1 MYNDTSMDSC
11 HNRSSPEQALSAFLT
26 FKKSNGL
33 APRTVNDYRKMV
45 GRFFRDHREAWG
57 SPLTMRIDVMAW
69 LSQDIAP
76 ATYNLRFVY
85 LRAFWRWAV
94 VEGLQPETPE
104 PFRGLKRRKDAGKF
118 KTVSLDD
125 VKALIDAVPRG
136 TYACER
142 DLCAMVLTLD
152 VAIRPGEMLA
162 LVPGNLDLSDLVVV
176 IPAHIAKTRE
186 SRTLPLSPGTVGLLR
201 DFLRHRPTS
210 WEPTVS
216 VFASERGRQIGPSHW
231 GHRVKEHA
239 QRAGVN
245 LTPYD
250 LRHAAC
256 TLHLRAGMNTLVLQ
270 KLMGHTGPQMTMR
283 YTHLDIDDLR
293 DQQRASSPVDALI
306 PPTRERAKRSIPK
319 DKR

>member
-1 MYNDTSMDSC
+1 MSNVISIEQWDTGP
-11 HNRSSPEQALSAFLT
+11 SPEQALNTFMT
-26 FKKSNGL
+26 FKKASGI
-33 APRTVNDYRKMV
+33 APRTITDYHKVV
-45 GRFFRDHREAWG
+45 GSFFRDHREAWNT
-57 SPLTMRIDVMAW
+57 PQTMRTAITAW

-76 ATYNLRFVY
+76 ATYNLRLVY

-152 VAIRPGEMLA
+152 VAVRPGEMLA

-201 DFLRHRPTS
+201 AFLRHRPTS
-210 WEPTVS
+210 WEPTVP

-306 PPTRERAKRSIPK
+306 PPTRERAKRSVN
-319 DKR
+319 RR